1 MSNFSTLFFPVS
13 TVITNIDRLNPTYT
27 SILMTINSSTGLF
40 NTNNGTQYI
49 VPWNF
54 IEWQT
59 NGAII
64 SGSTVNKNI
73 VINQTG
79 IYKLTGRYASYDMFS
94 ANNTL
99 TVRVFF
105 STGPM
110 TTAGVG
116 GTILTTI
123 GDGQIGTTANGAA
136 QKQGEY
142 IFKVVS
148 VPLYMVMIFAH
159 TGATGGGFGVQGFP
173 VFENTSSGTQPYWY
187 VERIGNL

>member
-13 TVITNIDRLNPTYT
+13 TVITNIDRLNPTHS

-40 NTNNGTQYI
+40 NTNNGTSYI
-49 VPWNF
+49 VPWNS

-64 SGSTVNKNI
+64 SGSVVNDNI

-79 IYKLTGRYASYDMFS
+79 IYRLAVRYASYDMYS
-94 ANNTL
+94 GNNTL
-99 TVRVFF
+99 TLGVFF
-105 STGPM
+105 S
-110 TTAGVG
+110 VG
-116 GTILTTI
+116 GLITVAGGTRLATI
-123 GDGQIGTTANGAA
+123 GDGWTGTTTNGAA

-142 IFKVVS
+142 TFRVTS
-148 VPLYMVMIFAH
+148 VPFYMVAVFSH

-173 VFENTSSGTQPYWY
+173 VFENTSQGTQPYWY